1 MKQFGIQNIKFF
13 GFICILGSLLLSQ
26 GATASAATAAA
37 PALKV
42 HVLDNLNAEEARFV
56 RLTLKKMGYAPSN
69 DSLFSKAPD
78 AIIITKTVESD
89 LEKAGL
95 KVELVHLEGE
105 SSLPRTVFEYR
116 TESTDLKTVMHAFPK
131 PESVGPMNAMPVAL
145 QK

>member
-1 MKQFGIQNIKFF
+1 MKRFFGIQNIKLF
-13 GFICILGSLLLSQ
+13 GFICILGSLWLSQ
-26 GATASAATAAA
+26 GASAA

-69 DSLFSKAPD
+69 HSLFSQAPD

-95 KVELVHLEGE
+95 KVELVHLEGK

-116 TESTDLKTVMHAFPK
+116 TESTDLKTVMNAFPK
-131 PESVGPMNAMPVAL
+131 PESVGPMNAMPVAY

>member
-26 GATASAATAAA
+26 GATASAATPAA

-69 DSLFSKAPD
+69 DSLFSVRYANP
-78 AIIITKTVESD
+78 AFPGPYSNTVRS
-89 LEKAGL
+89 
-95 KVELVHLEGE
+95 
-105 SSLPRTVFEYR
+105 PRTSR
-116 TESTDLKTVMHAFPK
+116 P
-131 PESVGPMNAMPVAL
+131 
-145 QK
+145 